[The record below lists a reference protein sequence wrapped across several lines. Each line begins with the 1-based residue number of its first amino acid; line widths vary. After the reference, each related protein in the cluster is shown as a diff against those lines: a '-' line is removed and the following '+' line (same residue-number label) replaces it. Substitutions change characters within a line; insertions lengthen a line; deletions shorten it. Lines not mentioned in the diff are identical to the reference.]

1 MFSRLDFST
10 CGDVAMETREIVL
23 AGLLGS
29 TVALWYG
36 HMALVSNVFEP
47 LAARRKELVD
57 LQIERSQ
64 QQSVKT
70 RQLRAAKQLGDWSK
84 RGLPADPST
93 ALALYHNWLIEWATK
108 QGLTDVVVTPG
119 RVDPKPK
126 DKTYYVI
133 PMTVK
138 AKGRLETA
146 VKALHEFHAAGM
158 LQRVRNLAAASPA
171 REGDPDLD
179 LTMQVE
185 ALSLVDAPPRTTVV
199 AGDAP
204 TGPVLPMEPVA
215 NYGVITSQNPFV
227 RGYNGPPPP
236 AVTPQPPVVARPP
249 TPPPSDGFDALA
261 HIYLVAAI
269 DKGGERMAW
278 LYDRAGNTQTVL
290 SVGQTFRVEK
300 ADATVTEIGRDYLAF
315 RLGEKT
321 LRLELGHPL
330 RDVVVRTEPAQ
341 ATPAA
346 Q

>member
-1 MFSRLDFST
+1 
-10 CGDVAMETREIVL
+10 METREIVL

-171 REGDPDLD
+171 RDGDPDLD

-185 ALSLVDAPPRTTVV
+185 ALSLVDAPPPDHRGGRRRADGACAAHGTGRQLWRDYV
-199 AGDAP
+199 A
-204 TGPVLPMEPVA
+204 EPVCSGLQRSA
-215 NYGVITSQNPFV
+215 APGGAASTAGGRPVAHSPSLGWV
-227 RGYNGPPPP
+227 RR
-236 AVTPQPPVVARPP
+236 AR
-249 TPPPSDGFDALA
+249 A
-261 HIYLVAAI
+261 YLP
-269 DKGGERMAW
+269 G
-278 LYDRAGNTQTVL
+278 
-290 SVGQTFRVEK
+290 
-300 ADATVTEIGRDYLAF
+300 GRDQQGWRTDGLA
-315 RLGEKT
+315 
-321 LRLELGHPL
+321 
-330 RDVVVRTEPAQ
+330 V
-341 ATPAA
+341 
-346 Q
+346 

>member
-1 MFSRLDFST
+1 
-10 CGDVAMETREIVL
+10 
-23 AGLLGS
+23 
-29 TVALWYG
+29 
-36 HMALVSNVFEP
+36 
-47 LAARRKELVD
+47 
-57 LQIERSQ
+57 
-64 QQSVKT
+64 
-70 RQLRAAKQLGDWSK
+70 
-84 RGLPADPST
+84 
-93 ALALYHNWLIEWATK
+93 
-108 QGLTDVVVTPG
+108 
-119 RVDPKPK
+119 
-126 DKTYYVI
+126 
-133 PMTVK
+133 
-138 AKGRLETA
+138 
-146 VKALHEFHAAGM
+146 
-158 LQRVRNLAAASPA
+158 
-171 REGDPDLD
+171 
-179 LTMQVE
+179 
-185 ALSLVDAPPRTTVV
+185 
-199 AGDAP
+199 
-204 TGPVLPMEPVA
+204 MEPVA

-236 AVTPQPPVVARPP
+236 AVPPQPPVVARPP

-290 SVGQTFRVEK
+290 SVGQTFRVET